1 MTKRAQ
7 EKSRDSDNGWGP
19 MRRMLQICACLLT
32 AYAFFHGASS
42 PEHVV
47 EVPDEPTIFLRIMG
61 GTIIAF
67 IPALIFGLTFV
78 RAWK

>member
-1 MTKRAQ
+1 M
-7 EKSRDSDNGWGP
+7 SRNTNNADHGWGP
-19 MRRMLQICACLLT
+19 LRRMLQITTGMLT
-32 AYAFFHGASS
+32 VYAFYHGASA

-47 EVPDEPTIFLRIMG
+47 DVQNGPSLFLRIMG

-78 RAWK
+78 RSWK